1 MHLLIVYAHPRTSC
15 YTHAVAQSLA
25 RGVAERGHTSEL
37 ADLYRE
43 GFQPCLAEP
52 DYAQFSGVDMPQ
64 DVAREQARV
73 ERADGLA
80 FVFPVWWWSFPAILK
95 GWIDRVFS
103 EGWAYRFDPA
113 LSRGVLRDRPTVL
126 LGVGASRESTAR
138 KYGYAEAMQAQILTG
153 ILGYCGLRNVEAH
166 FIYDVEHSAEER
178 ARFLAKAHECGRAL
192 FCDARI
198 ARNASTPSD
207 RPA

>member
-80 FVFPVWWWSFPAILK
+80 FVFPVWWWSFPA
-95 GWIDRVFS
+95 G
-103 EGWAYRFDPA
+103 A
-113 LSRGVLRDRPTVL
+113 LRASLDGCLAIAVQTVERGD
-126 LGVGASRESTAR
+126 ESVR
-138 KYGYAEAMQAQILTG
+138 G
-153 ILGYCGLRNVEAH
+153 IFV
-166 FIYDVEHSAEER
+166 VV
-178 ARFLAKAHECGRAL
+178 
-192 FCDARI
+192 
-198 ARNASTPSD
+198 P
-207 RPA
+207 